1 MRIDIFGDS
10 RYPVDRKYIRNE
22 VISLLA
28 EFGFREADKV
38 LMEVTVVGNRKIKE
52 LNSKFRQL
60 DEITD
65 VLSFPLEDRNPG
77 PDGFIRLGDIAVS
90 FPEAMTMA
98 IRTNRIVDKVIA
110 ELVCHGV
117 RHLLGVHHE

>member
-1 MRIDIFGDS
+1 MKIDIFGDS
-10 RYPVDRKYIRNE
+10 RYPVDRKYVRSE
-22 VISLLA
+22 VISLLK
-28 EFGFREADKV
+28 EFGFNEPDQV
-38 LMEVTVVGNRKIKE
+38 LVEITVVGNRKIKE

-60 DEITD
+60 DEKTD

-98 IRTNRIVDKVIA
+98 NIKTTKISRSK
-110 ELVCHGV
+110 
-117 RHLLGVHHE
+117 

>member
-10 RYPVDRKYIRNE
+10 RYPVDRKYVRTE
-22 VISLLA
+22 VIALLKD
-28 EFGFREADKV
+28 FGFNEADRV
-38 LMEVTVVGNRKIKE
+38 LVEITVVGNRKIKE
-52 LNSKFRQL
+52 LNSKFRKL
-60 DEITD
+60 DEKTD

-77 PDGFIRLGDIAVS
+77 PDGLIRLGDIAVS

-98 IRTNRIVDKVIA
+98 IRTNKIVDKVIA

-117 RHLLGVHHE
+117 RHLLGEHHE

>member
-1 MRIDIFGDS
+1 MKIDIFGDS
-10 RYPVDRKYIRNE
+10 RYPVDRKYVRSE
-22 VISLLA
+22 VISLLK
-28 EFGFREADKV
+28 EFGFNEPDQV
-38 LMEVTVVGNRKIKE
+38 LVEITVVGNRKIKE

-60 DEITD
+60 DEKTD

-110 ELVCHGV
+110 ELVRHGV
-117 RHLLGVHHE
+117 RHLLGEHHE

>member
-1 MRIDIFGDS
+1 MKIDIFGDS
-10 RYPVDRKYIRNE
+10 RYPVDRKYLRTE
-22 VISLLA
+22 AISLLKQ
-28 EFGFREADKV
+28 FGFNESDQICV
-38 LMEVTVVGNRKIKE
+38 EITVMGNRKIKE
-52 LNSKFRQL
+52 LNRKFRQL
-60 DEITD
+60 DEKTD

-77 PDGFIRLGDIAVS
+77 PDGLIRLGDIAVS

-117 RHLLGVHHE
+117 RHLLGEHHE

>member
-1 MRIDIFGDS
+1 MKIDIFGDS
-10 RYPVDRKYIRNE
+10 RYPVDRKYVRNE
-22 VISLLA
+22 VISLLR
-28 EFGFREADKV
+28 EFGFNEAEKV
-38 LMEVTVVGNRKIKE
+38 LVEITVVGNRKIKE

-65 VLSFPLEDRNPG
+65 VLSFPLEDRSVG

-117 RHLLGVHHE
+117 RHLMGEHHD

>member
-1 MRIDIFGDS
+1 MKIDIFGDS
-10 RYPVDRKYIRNE
+10 RYPVDRKYVRNE

-28 EFGFREADKV
+28 EFGFNQTDKV
-38 LMEVTVVGNRKIKE
+38 LVEITIVGNRKIKE
-52 LNSKFRQL
+52 LNNKFRQL
-60 DEITD
+60 DEKTD

-117 RHLLGVHHE
+117 RHLMGEHHE